1 MLAEIRETFDNTHKQ
16 LFGHSGPEEPVEAV
30 TYRVTGVGRLPE
42 VKMPTFRRKGIP
54 LKAAYLGK
62 RRARFEGAF
71 EEVPVYQRERLD
83 VGHRVKGPAVI
94 EQLDSTIVLHPGQ
107 VAEVDRFRNLRITE
121 GK

>member
-1 MLAEIRETFDNTHKQ
+1 MRALFDATHRQ
-16 LFGHSGPEEPVEAV
+16 LFGHSAPDEPVEAV

-42 VKMPTFRRKGIP
+42 VRMPTFPKQG
-54 LKAAYLGK
+54 LKLKDARLGS
-62 RRARFEGAF
+62 RRARFDGESGDVA
-71 EEVPVYQRERLD
+71 VYQRERLD

-107 VAEVDRFRNLRITE
+107 VAEVDRFRNLHITE